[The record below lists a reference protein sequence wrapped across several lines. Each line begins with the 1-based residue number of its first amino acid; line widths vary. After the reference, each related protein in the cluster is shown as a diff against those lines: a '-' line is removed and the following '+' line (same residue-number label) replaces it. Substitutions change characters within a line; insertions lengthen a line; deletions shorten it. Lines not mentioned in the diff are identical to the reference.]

1 MVSPH
6 PLLSALGEDYALP
19 SEQAIANAAII
30 VVFAYLVPLLTME
43 INFFRL
49 AVYKSWRRQ
58 DRLLEKKKRTVAE
71 ADGVDSGADATFAA
85 GGEGGASKNE
95 QQGGGGEE
103 ANTLITGAATILGE
117 MTCSRATVGASNT
130 QHHHDDGSIL

>member
-71 ADGVDSGADATFAA
+71 ADGVDSGADATNFCC
-85 GGEGGASKNE
+85 GGRS
-95 QQGGGGEE
+95 GEE
-103 ANTLITGAATILGE
+103 ANTITGATAT
-117 MTCSRATVGASNT
+117 MTTCS
-130 QHHHDDGSIL
+130 